1 MKCVIVGGSGLIGSK
16 VVNKLRELG
25 HEVIAASPRSGV
37 NAVTGEGLATALAG
51 ADVVVDVSNSPSF
64 ADDAVLEFFQ
74 TSTTHLLAAEKAAG
88 VKHHVALSVVGADRL
103 PESGYMRAKV
113 AQEDLIKAGEIPY
126 TILRATQFFEFLG
139 TIAESNA
146 DGKTIHMPTALM
158 QPVAAED
165 VATAVAKIVLDKPQ
179 KRIVE
184 LGGPE
189 ATPLDELIRRCCA
202 ATNDNREVVTDS
214 KARYFGTPLEKRS
227 LVPDEGA
234 RLGQINFEQWFS
246 SR

>member
-1 MKCVIVGGSGLIGSK
+1 MKYVIVGGSGLIGSQ

-25 HEVIAASPRSGV
+25 HEVVAASPRSGV
-37 NAVTGEGLATALAG
+37 NAVTNEGLATALTG

-64 ADDAVLEFFQ
+64 ADDDVLEFFKA
-74 TSTTHLLAAEKAAG
+74 STTNLLAAEKTAG

-103 PESGYMRAKV
+103 PDSGYMRAKV

-139 TIAESNA
+139 AIAESNA

-165 VATAVAKIVLDKPQ
+165 VAAAVTNIALDKPQ
-179 KRIVE
+179 NIIVE

-189 ATPLDELIRRCCA
+189 ATPLDELIRRCLA
-202 ATNDNREVVTDS
+202 ATNDNREVVTDPN
-214 KARYFGTPLEKRS
+214 ARYFGTQLEKRS

-234 RLGQINFEQWFS
+234 RIGKINFEQWYS
-246 SR
+246 KR